1 MKERVKDPR
10 RAFRRREIVGRD
22 VRLLRTLTTYRG
34 DRYEKGTAMHCTEAN
49 SHGWVLYPLR
59 KSVYVSSISAVQR
72 RDFEVLL

>member
-22 VRLLRTLTTYRG
+22 VHLLRDIKTGFGIL
-34 DRYEKGTAMHCTEAN
+34 EKGERLHVTAYTKA
-49 SHGWVLYPLR
+49 GWYLR
-59 KSVYVSSISAVQR
+59 DCYRRTFVHARR